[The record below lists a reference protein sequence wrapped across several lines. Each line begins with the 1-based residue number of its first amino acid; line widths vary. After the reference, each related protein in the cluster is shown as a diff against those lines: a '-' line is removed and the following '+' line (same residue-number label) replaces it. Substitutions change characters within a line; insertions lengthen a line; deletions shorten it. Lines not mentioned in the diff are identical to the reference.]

1 MRISLKSARVNKG
14 FTQENVAKALQVNKK
29 TVSSWEN
36 GKTMPNAKMIEPLC
50 ALLGVSYDTIKWK
63 V

>member
-1 MRISLKSARVNKG
+1 MLTLKAARVNKG
-14 FTQENVAKALQVNKK
+14 LTQNDVSEALGINKK

-50 ALLGVSYDTIKWK
+50 NLLGVRYDDIKWK
-63 V
+63 R

>member
-1 MRISLKSARVNKG
+1 MLTLKAARVNKG
-14 FTQENVAKALQVNKK
+14 MTQSDVSEALGINKK

-50 ALLGVSYDTIKWK
+50 NLLGVKYDDIKWK
-63 V
+63 Q

>member
-1 MRISLKSARVNKG
+1 MFTLKAARVNKG
-14 FTQENVAKALQVNKK
+14 LTQNDVSEALGVNKK

-50 ALLGVSYDTIKWK
+50 NLLGVKYDDIRWK
-63 V
+63 Q